1 MGLLRDG
8 LGFSVVMGDTDLT
21 QSRLDKYSPAHA
33 LEGAQSYTK
42 HLQYIFSC
50 LQGLV
55 LKESAGGILESQS
68 QRLSYLTLNVP

>member
-1 MGLLRDG
+1 MGLLRTG

-33 LEGAQSYTK
+33 LAQSYTK
-42 HLQYIFSC
+42 HLWYIFSC